1 MNRQPSAV
9 LASVFAAHD
18 GPSGAKVCAQ
28 STLGGSIPWL
38 MRSRET
44 GPGLCVELASTGLCG
59 AASPLLKEERCIGA
73 PAGVSNVPSPPR
85 VHGPSPRTAFASND
99 HPRDPGEVQVDWA
112 E

>member
-9 LASVFAAHD
+9 LASIFAAHD
-18 GPSGAKVCAQ
+18 GPSGGEGMCSVHARRLYPMADAVTGNWSQLCA
-28 STLGGSIPWL
+28 
-38 MRSRET
+38 
-44 GPGLCVELASTGLCG
+44 ASTGLCG
-59 AASPLLKEERCIGA
+59 AAFPLLKEERCMGA
-73 PAGVSNVPSPPR
+73 PAGVSNVPSPLR